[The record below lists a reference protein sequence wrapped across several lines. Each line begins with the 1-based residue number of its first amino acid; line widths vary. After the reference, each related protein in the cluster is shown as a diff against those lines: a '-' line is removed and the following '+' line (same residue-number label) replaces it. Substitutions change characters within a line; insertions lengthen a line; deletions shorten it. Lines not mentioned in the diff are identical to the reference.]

1 VTVEIYEGDAFKEM
15 EKVAK
20 EVMKGYTEHTVARR
34 LGMKVAEVRGYWNQY
49 RDLLHNSSLAV
60 DAARDHLNVM
70 VEQYNDLTSK
80 LYENLEHLDELA
92 FDKDTSAQINTTTK
106 NIGDLLAK
114 RVDLLQ
120 KAGILEGADMGAE
133 LAEME
138 RKQDILIDILRNDLC
153 EQCQPVVARRLRE
166 VTGQVEV
173 VRNESGD

>member
-1 VTVEIYEGDAFKEM
+1 MSIELYESEPFQEM

-20 EVMKGYTEHTVARR
+20 QIMKGHSEYKVARD
-34 LGMKVAEVRGYWNQY
+34 LGMKVAEVKSLWGKY
-49 RDLLHNSSLAV
+49 REILSNSTLAR
-60 DAARDHLNVM
+60 DAAQDTLNIM
-70 VEQYNDLTSK
+70 VEQYNDLIAK
-80 LYENLEHLDELA
+80 LYQNLEDLEQIKYD
-92 FDKDTSAQINTTTK
+92 DKTSAQINTTTK

-138 RKQDILIDILRNDLC
+138 RKQEILIDILRNELC
-153 EQCQPVVARRLRE
+153 EACQAKVARRLRE

-173 VRNESGD
+173 VRNESE